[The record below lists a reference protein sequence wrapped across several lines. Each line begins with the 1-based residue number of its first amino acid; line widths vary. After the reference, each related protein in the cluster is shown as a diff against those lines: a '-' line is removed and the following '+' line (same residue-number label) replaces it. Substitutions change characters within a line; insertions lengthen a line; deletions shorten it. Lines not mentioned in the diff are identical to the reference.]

1 MKKMFLFAAMAGV
14 AFASCTNDV
23 TSVDNSA
30 LESKAIAYQP
40 VVRDTRA
47 DAYNGASFASMA
59 YYADGSSYFTEVE
72 EVSGTVGSEPW
83 DSKTTYYW
91 PAEKLIFVSVSPYT
105 GVSYTLTNES
115 VEFSEY
121 AIPDDNTKTIDIM
134 YADRVLD
141 ADYAT
146 YGTSYVPV
154 AFNHALAQL
163 NVTAKATPL
172 TDADDATITYEVSLT
187 SVSISGVNTKGSVE
201 LSSEGDA
208 TEYTV
213 DNNVWEASN
222 TTDVSVYSKTLAL
235 TESAQNLM
243 TNYWVIP
250 QAVVEQK
257 MTVAFTVV
265 TKQNS
270 KVLSTKNYSTEIELK
285 NQKMSYGTTNP
296 NWEMNHKLTYNIE
309 INPTTPQNP
318 IKWQSPTVADWETAS
333 NTVTI
338 DVNSLTSSL

>member
-47 DAYNGASFASMA
+47 EVYNGASFASMA
-59 YYADGSSYFTEVE
+59 YYTNGSNYFAAAE
-72 EVSGTVGSEPW
+72 EVSGTVGSAPW
-83 DSKTTYYW
+83 TSTTTYYW
-91 PAEKLIFVSVSPYT
+91 PAQDLIFVSVSPYT
-105 GVSYTLTNES
+105 GVNYTLTSES
-115 VEFSEY
+115 VEFTDY
-121 AIPDDNTKTIDIM
+121 TIPANNAETIDIM
-134 YADRVLD
+134 YANRVLD
-141 ADYAT
+141 ANYAT
-146 YGTSYVPV
+146 YGTAYVPV

-172 TDADDATITYEVSLT
+172 TDTGDATITYEVSLT
-187 SVSISGVNTKGSVE
+187 SVSISDVNTAGSVT
-201 LSSEGDA
+201 LSSTGDA
-208 TEYTV
+208 AEYTV
-213 DNNVWEASN
+213 ADNVWTANS
-222 TTDVSVYSKTLAL
+222 TADVSVYSTTLAL
-235 TESAQNLM
+235 TESTQDLM

-250 QAVVEQK
+250 QAVVDQE
-257 MTVAFTVV
+257 MTVAFTIV
-265 TKQNS
+265 TKQNGE
-270 KVLSTKNYSTEIELK
+270 VLSTKNYSTVIALK
-285 NQKMSYGTTNP
+285 DQNMSYGTANP

-318 IKWQSPTVADWETAS
+318 IQWQNPTVADWETAS

-338 DVNSLTSSL
+338 DVNSLTPLP